1 MKTLSLVVFSKKSDH
16 EMTKQSSILCKVH
29 PHGSVSQ
36 GHHPLP
42 MFTPKKA
49 KGQTMR
55 GSHTVLFFFFLL
67 LLFFVFVFVC
77 RCWETLLLSYC
88 PIYFKTTF
96 EGCWA
101 IWGVGRG
108 ETFHQQ
114 LIDYYPNW
122 LCAFLFK
129 QHYFLFCF
137 VFNWAVEGPQQS
149 SKNLSREL
157 EIQGLGIPAPVLS
170 AV

>member
-1 MKTLSLVVFSKKSDH
+1 MLCSPKRVIMRWQNSLPFYARSTHMALFPRDITLFPCSLPRK
-16 EMTKQSSILCKVH
+16 L
-29 PHGSVSQ
+29 
-36 GHHPLP
+36 
-42 MFTPKKA
+42 KA
-49 KGQTMR
+49 KPCGEVIQ
-55 GSHTVLFFFFLL
+55 SCFFFFLL